1 MAVSAQRRRRA
12 LIAVVAA
19 LIAAGAFYLAM
30 EYAGKTS
37 STTPG
42 GTVTTTAPPV
52 PTATVVVAS
61 SAIPEGALLDES
73 SLKTEAVPETDLPTV
88 PTGTQAPYYTSLV
101 ALTQTKE
108 YASIDIPAGT
118 VVLSSMITTA
128 PAAAAVPNAGIPA
141 VLPAGYVAIALPYAP
156 GAASGTGMGTGG
168 FVESGDRVDIL
179 VYNANATPPVLYWAY
194 QNVLVLAIGEG
205 SGAPVASSS
214 ASPAASSS
222 AAATTGSALVM
233 VELPRQDA
241 AAMATV
247 EDSSGW
253 TIQYLIESANDYP
266 NPSASPVPAIGAG
279 TGNVSVPNNFF
290 GG

>member
-168 FVESGDRVDIL
+168 FIQTGDRIDIL
-179 VYNANATPPVLYWAY
+179 VNNGAGTTYWAY
-194 QNVLVLAIGEG
+194 ENVLVLALGQSTG
-205 SGAPVASSS
+205 VAPASSS